1 VIVERTVDASP
12 GPQVTLVDLFL
23 NFGRVGII
31 GFGGVLPWARRM
43 LVEERRWLTE
53 EEFLNLLSLCQFLP
67 GGNVMNLAVCVG
79 ARFGGALGSIAALTG
94 LMIMPL
100 VIVLCLATLYAEFS
114 TVPAVQAVFRGVS
127 SAAAGL
133 VLATGI
139 KMALPLRRNPR
150 AVAFV
155 ALTIVAV
162 AILKIPL
169 VWIIV
174 VLLPASFAA
183 AVVLRR

>member
-1 VIVERTVDASP
+1 LA
-12 GPQVTLVDLFL
+12 DLFL
-23 NFGRVGII
+23 GFCRVGLS
-31 GFGGVLPWARRM
+31 GFGGVLPWARSM
-43 LVEERRWLTE
+43 LVDERRWLTD
-53 EEFLNLLSLCQFLP
+53 EEFVNLLSLCQFLP

-79 ARFGGALGSIAALTG
+79 ARFHGVLGAAAALTG

-100 VIVLCLATLYAEFS
+100 IIVMCLATLYAEFS
-114 TVPAVQAVFRGVS
+114 TLPAVQALFRGVA

-139 KMALPLRRNPR
+139 KMALPLRRNTR
-150 AVAFV
+150 ALVFI

-162 AILKIPL
+162 ALLKIPL
-169 VWIIV
+169 VWVILL
-174 VLLPASFAA
+174 LLPASFAA

>member
-1 VIVERTVDASP
+1 
-12 GPQVTLVDLFL
+12 
-23 NFGRVGII
+23 
-31 GFGGVLPWARRM
+31 
-43 LVEERRWLTE
+43 
-53 EEFLNLLSLCQFLP
+53 EEFVNLLSLCQFLP

-79 ARFGGALGSIAALTG
+79 ARFRGALGAVTALTG

-100 VIVLCLATLYAEFS
+100 IIVMCLATLYAEFS
-114 TVPAVQAVFRGVS
+114 TLPAAQARFRGVA

-150 AVAFV
+150 ALVFV
-155 ALTIVAV
+155 GLTIVAV
-162 AILKIPL
+162 ALLKIPL
-169 VWIIV
+169 VWVILL
-174 VLLPASFAA
+174 LLPVSFAA